1 MSMELEKLKVLILK
15 MAGHA
20 DASVKKAVS
29 SLLHRR
35 EDLAE
40 QVQKSDNVIDQLE
53 VEIDLLAHQILAT
66 NPSGE
71 NLRFVTSGMK
81 ISLDLERVGDE
92 ATTIARRSKMLL
104 DDPPMVLG
112 TELEL
117 MAAVVLEMLK
127 EATESFVF
135 KDPNRARKMIAQDK
149 QVDAAN
155 KRIQVYLKDQIRAD
169 PSNLDPAINMIFIS
183 RSLERIGDHAKNI
196 GESVVFLR
204 EAIDIRHLPEFH

>member
-1 MSMELEKLKVLILK
+1 MEKLKVLILK

-169 PSNLDPAINMIFIS
+169 PRNLDPAINMIFIS

>member
-169 PSNLDPAINMIFIS
+169 PRNLDPAINMIFIS